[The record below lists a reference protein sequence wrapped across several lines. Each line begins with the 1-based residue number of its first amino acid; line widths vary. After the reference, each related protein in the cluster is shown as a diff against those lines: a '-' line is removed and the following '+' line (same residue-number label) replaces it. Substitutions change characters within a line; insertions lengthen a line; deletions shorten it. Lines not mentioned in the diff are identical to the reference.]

1 MTILWIPVTI
11 AAAFFQNL
19 RSAVQRHLKSKL
31 SDMGAAYVRFL
42 YACPFALVWVVLLTL
57 GFGLDL
63 PTPSS
68 TFVTWIIAGSIA
80 QITFTFLLMWL
91 FSFSNFTVGTA
102 LSKTEVV
109 QVVVLEAIVLH
120 ELISGLATSAVVV
133 ATAGVLIM
141 TAGKS
146 KLSVASLVSGLR
158 QKSTM
163 IGLAC
168 GFFLGLSAVLFRGAL
183 LSLEGDSILAKSA
196 YTLAIATVFQ
206 SIVMSAWLYYR
217 EPGQIT
223 RTLINWRHC
232 ATVGFAGWI
241 ASICWFIAF
250 TLTNAAFVRA
260 LGQIELLFTF
270 LASVLIFREKVSR
283 KEIVGVVLLIVGI
296 VVLVLEK
303 TY

>member
-1 MTILWIPVTI
+1 
-11 AAAFFQNL
+11 
-19 RSAVQRHLKSKL
+19 
-31 SDMGAAYVRFL
+31 MGAASVRFL
-42 YACPFALVWVVLLTL
+42 YACPFALAWLALLTL
-57 GFGLDL
+57 GFGLNL
-63 PTPSS
+63 PTTSA
-68 TFVTWIIAGSIA
+68 TFVIWIITGSIA

-109 QVVVLEAIVLH
+109 QVVVLEAILLH
-120 ELISGLATSAVVV
+120 ELISGLATCAVVV

-146 KLSVASLVSGLR
+146 KLSIRSLVSGLR
-158 QKSTM
+158 QKSTV

-168 GFFLGLSAVLFRGAL
+168 GFFLGLSAVLFRGAA
-183 LSLEGDSILAKSA
+183 LSLEGDSILATSA
-196 YTLAIATVFQ
+196 YTLAVATVIQ
-206 SIVMSAWLYYR
+206 SIMMFVWLYIR

-223 RTLINWRHC
+223 STVTHWRHC

-250 TLTNAAFVRA
+250 TLANAAFVRA

-270 LASVLIFREKVSR
+270 LASVFIFREKVSR
-283 KEIVGVVLLIVGI
+283 KEILGVMLLVVGI
-296 VVLVLEK
+296 TVLVIEK

>member
-1 MTILWIPVTI
+1 MTILWVPLTI

-19 RSAVQRHLKSKL
+19 RSAVQRHLKSEL
-31 SDMGAAYVRFL
+31 SDMGAASVRFL
-42 YACPFALVWVVLLTL
+42 YACPFALAWLVLLTL
-57 GFGLDL
+57 GFGVEL
-63 PTPSS
+63 PKPNFA
-68 TFVTWIIAGSIA
+68 FVTWIITGSIA

-102 LSKTEVV
+102 LSKTEVI
-109 QVVVLEAIVLH
+109 QVVVLEAILLR
-120 ELISGLATSAVVV
+120 ELISGLATAAVVI

-146 KLSVASLVSGLR
+146 QLSVASLVSGLR
-158 QKSTM
+158 QKSTV

-168 GFFLGLSAVLFRGAL
+168 GFFLGLSAVLFRGAA
-183 LSLEGDSILAKSA
+183 LSLEADSILATSA
-196 YTLAIATVFQ
+196 YTLAVATVIQ
-206 SIVMSAWLYYR
+206 SIMMFVWLYNR

-223 RTLINWRHC
+223 GTITHWRRC

-250 TLTNAAFVRA
+250 TLTNASFVRA
-260 LGQIELLFTF
+260 LGQVELLFTF
-270 LASVLIFREKVSR
+270 LASVLIFRETVSR
-283 KEIVGVVLLIVGI
+283 KEIVGVMLLVVGI